1 MQELLMEIRNGFRET
16 RDIREKVTLI
26 KTASRNLDREIKVK
40 VRNSHS
46 IQALRRLTEE
56 DIKERITQAL
66 AAEPATANLASQVT
80 AAKQLKS
87 GDIMIYTT
95 TTEGAEALKGK
106 RKWLSSLGTK
116 SEILEETYGV
126 PVHRVPVNRVNV
138 NNQAQII

>member
-1 MQELLMEIRNGFRET
+1 L
-16 RDIREKVTLI
+16 RD
-26 KTASRNLDREIKVK
+26 
-40 VRNSHS
+40 SHS

-66 AAEPATANLASQVT
+66 AAEPTTANLASQVT

-87 GDIMIYTT
+87 GDIMIYTS

-106 RKWLSSLGTK
+106 RKWLSTLGTK
-116 SEILEETYGV
+116 AEILEETYGV
-126 PVHRVPVNRVNV
+126 LVHGVPVNRVNV